1 MERGPGPFGILSLT
15 NLGYQRA
22 SIGGPPPLP
31 IRDDLRS
38 FVSTQ
43 HSADA
48 IMHTV
53 PDPESRVAHCNK
65 SGAFLPGAKENKSK
79 TSKSV
84 GSSASADA
92 LEASLDLVDADMPA
106 ERLLP
111 LAYERSKKARVEQ
124 GQ

>member
-1 MERGPGPFGILSLT
+1 MERGPGPFGILSLAS
-15 NLGYQRA
+15 LGYQRA
-22 SIGGPPPLP
+22 SIGGSPPLP
-31 IRDDLRS
+31 GRDGLRT

-43 HSADA
+43 HSTDA
-48 IMHTV
+48 VMQTI
-53 PDPESRVAHCNK
+53 PDLESRAARRSKN
-65 SGAFLPGAKENKSK
+65 GASLPGAKDKRSK

-92 LEASLDLVDADMPA
+92 LEAGLDLVDADMPA
-106 ERLLP
+106 ERLSP